1 MPVITEISYQK
12 KNKSR
17 VNIYLDGEFACGM
30 QAIVAMENRLKVGMQ
45 TEADKL
51 KELSEISDIEA
62 AFNKA
67 VKLISKVLK
76 TEHELKNYLIE
87 KGYLLETVNK
97 VIEKLKEY
105 NYINDEEYALAYIN
119 EKKQQSGK
127 KKLYYELKQKG
138 ISDKILDKAINSITK
153 KDEEEVII
161 KLANKYIK
169 GKVLDIKIKKNLA
182 NYLYSRGFE
191 WDDYIDVIE
200 DLFGDGNDD

>member
-1 MPVITEISYQK
+1 MPIITEISYQK
-12 KNKSR
+12 NNKSR

-51 KELSEISDIEA
+51 QELSQISDIET

-67 VKLISKVLK
+67 VKLISRVLK

-87 KGYLLETVNK
+87 KGYFLETVNK

-105 NYINDEEYALAYIN
+105 NYINDEEYATAYIN

-138 ISDKILDKAINSITK
+138 ISDKILDKVINSISK
-153 KDEEEVII
+153 KDEKEVII

-191 WDDYIDVIE
+191 WDDYIDMIE
-200 DLFGDGNDD
+200 NLFGDGNDD